1 VVFCRFWPVLLS
13 LYNILVDMFQ
23 LSCFWACLRT
33 VRSFLIILIVY
44 CGWLLGA
51 FGGLLGLF
59 VDVVALIG
67 GFDQQYSY

>member
-1 VVFCRFWPVLLS
+1 
-13 LYNILVDMFQ
+13 MFQ